1 MASIYELALCSQ
13 AVYSDNPRVDGW
25 GLIRFFNYPSVGFF
39 AAIFH
44 KNHEEFVLAIR
55 GTDQVLH
62 DVPSDLRIT
71 VGLPPKQAW
80 QARFSCRK
88 AYELAHMRPLT
99 LTGHSLG
106 GGLASYASAVQ
117 TALPVVTFNS
127 PGMYNSVTG
136 GFWGIAYQSRQL
148 ENNTNGIRTYIDEHN
163 KAIHL
168 RSEGDMVSTGTGAHI
183 INNRITINDNPSCSG
198 LRFSFI
204 KRAKYRL
211 CTHSID
217 NMVEVIS
224 RNEKF
229 KEEIN
234 WA

>member
-13 AVYSDNPRVDGW
+13 AVYSDTPRVDGW

-44 KNHEEFVLAIR
+44 KNHEEFVLAIH

-62 DVPSDLRIT
+62 DVPSDIRIT

-106 GGLASYASAVQ
+106 EVW
-117 TALPVVTFNS
+117 LPMPLQFK
-127 PGMYNSVTG
+127 PP
-136 GFWGIAYQSRQL
+136 YQL
-148 ENNTNGIRTYIDEHN
+148 
-163 KAIHL
+163 
-168 RSEGDMVSTGTGAHI
+168 
-183 INNRITINDNPSCSG
+183 
-198 LRFSFI
+198 
-204 KRAKYRL
+204 
-211 CTHSID
+211 
-217 NMVEVIS
+217 
-224 RNEKF
+224 
-229 KEEIN
+229 
-234 WA
+234 